1 MGIDGLRAE
10 FWRASAQRKAIRSTL
25 SSKQRSAGWKVCSI
39 QLLPHQVIRNKA
51 ETQFTW
57 LEGSGVHVS

>member
-1 MGIDGLRAE
+1 
-10 FWRASAQRKAIRSTL
+10 
-25 SSKQRSAGWKVCSI
+25 VCSI